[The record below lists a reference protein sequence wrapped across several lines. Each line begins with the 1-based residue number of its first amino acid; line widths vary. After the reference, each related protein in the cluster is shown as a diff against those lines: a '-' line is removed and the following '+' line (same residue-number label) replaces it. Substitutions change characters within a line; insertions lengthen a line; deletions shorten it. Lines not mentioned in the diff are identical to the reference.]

1 MTLIREYA
9 GVNKLSKV
17 KCIRI
22 FQSKKI
28 ERLKNREETSMI
40 NLGIIGT
47 NWITDQ
53 FVQAAHETGQ
63 YQLAAVYSRRL
74 ETAQKFGEKYGDVEY
89 ATDLK
94 TFFDIEHLNTVYI
107 ASPNSLHFEQAKQ
120 GILAGKNVIVEK
132 PAFSTPQEMDE
143 IIELANQKRV
153 FFFEAA
159 RNIHEQSF
167 KTVADFLPYKDR
179 IIGADFSFM
188 KYSSRYDQVLD
199 GQEPNIFSPHFSG
212 GALADLGVYPIYAA
226 LAWFGMPKES
236 IYFGQKL
243 STGVDGMGTG
253 ILRYENFDVTIRT
266 GKIGDSFQQSEIY
279 LTNGTLVM
287 NAVNSISE
295 AVFHD
300 RDHQRREK
308 LNVHQ
313 LENPMVEEANV
324 FAQVIL
330 NPTDR
335 KLGTDYEEWVELARN
350 VNQVI
355 YDMRKS
361 AGIVFDADKK

>member
-1 MTLIREYA
+1 
-9 GVNKLSKV
+9 
-17 KCIRI
+17 
-22 FQSKKI
+22 
-28 ERLKNREETSMI
+28 MI

-53 FVQAAHETGQ
+53 FVQAAHETGK

-89 ATDLK
+89 ATDLD
-94 TFFDIEHLNTVYI
+94 TFFGIEHLNTVYI

-132 PAFSTPQEMDE
+132 PAFSTPKEMDE
-143 IIELANQKRV
+143 IIELTNQKKV

-159 RNIHEQSF
+159 RNIHEQAF
-167 KTVADFLPYKDR
+167 KTVADFLPFKDH

-236 IYFGQKL
+236 IYFGQKI
-243 STGVDGMGTG
+243 STGVDGIGTG
-253 ILRYENFDVTIRT
+253 VLRYDNFDVTIRT
-266 GKIGDSFQQSEIY
+266 GKISDSFQQSEIY
-279 LTNGTLVM
+279 LSNGTLVM

-324 FAQVIL
+324 FAEVIL

-335 KLGTDYEEWVELARN
+335 ELGTDYEEWVELARN

-361 AGIVFDADKK
+361 AGIVFDADEK

>member
-1 MTLIREYA
+1 
-9 GVNKLSKV
+9 
-17 KCIRI
+17 
-22 FQSKKI
+22 
-28 ERLKNREETSMI
+28 MI

-53 FVQAAHETGQ
+53 FVQAAHETGK

-89 ATDLK
+89 ATDLD
-94 TFFDIEHLNTVYI
+94 TFFGIEHLNTVYI

-132 PAFSTPQEMDE
+132 PAFSTPKEMDE
-143 IIELANQKRV
+143 IIELANQKKV

-159 RNIHEQSF
+159 RNIHEQAF
-167 KTVADFLPYKDR
+167 KTVADFLPFKDH

-236 IYFGQKL
+236 IYFGQKI
-243 STGVDGMGTG
+243 STGVDGIGTG
-253 ILRYENFDVTIRT
+253 VLRYDNFDVTIRT
-266 GKIGDSFQQSEIY
+266 GKISDSFQQSEIY
-279 LTNGTLVM
+279 LSNGTLVM

-324 FAQVIL
+324 FAEVIL

-335 KLGTDYEEWVELARN
+335 ELGTDYEEWVELARN

-361 AGIVFDADKK
+361 AGIVFDADEK

>member
-1 MTLIREYA
+1 
-9 GVNKLSKV
+9 
-17 KCIRI
+17 
-22 FQSKKI
+22 
-28 ERLKNREETSMI
+28 MI

-53 FVQAAHETGQ
+53 FVQGALETGD
-63 YQLAAVYSRRL
+63 YQLTAVYSRKL

-94 TFFDIEHLNTVYI
+94 TFFGIAHMSTVYI

-120 GILAGKNVIVEK
+120 AILAGKNVIVEK
-132 PAFSTPQEMDE
+132 PAFSTPDEMDE
-143 IIELANQKRV
+143 IIELANQKSV

-159 RNIHEQSF
+159 RNIHEQAF
-167 KTVADFLPYKDR
+167 KTVSDFLSLKDHV
-179 IIGADFSFM
+179 IGADFSFM

-199 GQEPNIFSPHFSG
+199 GEEPNIFSPHFSG

-226 LAWFGMPKES
+226 LAWFGMPQDS
-236 IYFGQKL
+236 FYFGQKI

-253 ILRYENFDVTIRT
+253 ILRYEHFDVTIRT

-279 LTNGTLVM
+279 LTNGTLVL
-287 NAVNSISE
+287 NAVNSIDE

-300 RDHQRREK
+300 RGHQRREK
-308 LNVHQ
+308 LTVHQ
-313 LENPMVEEANV
+313 LENPMVEEARE
-324 FAQVIL
+324 FAQVIM

-335 KLGTDYEEWVELARN
+335 KLGTDYEAWVELSRN

-361 AGIVFDADKK
+361 AGIVFDADEK

>member
-1 MTLIREYA
+1 
-9 GVNKLSKV
+9 
-17 KCIRI
+17 
-22 FQSKKI
+22 
-28 ERLKNREETSMI
+28 MI

-53 FVQAAHETGQ
+53 FVQAAHETCK

-89 ATDLK
+89 ATDLD
-94 TFFDIEHLNTVYI
+94 TFFGIEHLNTVYI

-132 PAFSTPQEMDE
+132 PAFSTPKEMDE
-143 IIELANQKRV
+143 IIELANQKKV

-159 RNIHEQSF
+159 RNIHEQAF
-167 KTVADFLPYKDR
+167 KTVADFLPFKDQ

-236 IYFGQKL
+236 IYFGQKI
-243 STGVDGMGTG
+243 STGVDGIGTG
-253 ILRYENFDVTIRT
+253 VLRYDNFDVTIRT
-266 GKIGDSFQQSEIY
+266 GKISDSFQQSEIY
-279 LTNGTLVM
+279 LSNGTLVM

-324 FAQVIL
+324 FAEVIL

-335 KLGTDYEEWVELARN
+335 ELGTDYEEWVDLARN

-361 AGIVFDADKK
+361 AGIVFDADEK

>member
-1 MTLIREYA
+1 
-9 GVNKLSKV
+9 
-17 KCIRI
+17 
-22 FQSKKI
+22 
-28 ERLKNREETSMI
+28 MI

-53 FVQAAHETGQ
+53 FVQAAHETGK
-63 YQLAAVYSRRL
+63 YQLAAVYSRKL
-74 ETAQKFGEKYGDVEY
+74 ESAQKFGEKYGDVEY
-89 ATDLK
+89 ATDLD
-94 TFFDIEHLNTVYI
+94 TFFKIEHLNTIYI

-120 GILAGKNVIVEK
+120 AILAGKNVIVEK
-132 PAFSTPQEMDE
+132 PAFSTPKEMDE

-153 FFFEAA
+153 YFFEAA
-159 RNIHEQSF
+159 RNIHEKAF
-167 KTVADFLPYKDR
+167 KTVADFLPLKDR

-199 GQEPNIFSPHFSG
+199 GEEPNIFSTHFSG

-226 LAWFGMPKES
+226 VAWFGMPQDS
-236 IYFGQKL
+236 LYFGQKI
-243 STGVDGMGTG
+243 STGVDGMGMG

-279 LTNGTLVM
+279 LANGTLVLD
-287 NAVNSISE
+287 AVNSISE

-300 RDHQRREK
+300 RDHHRRDK
-308 LNVHQ
+308 LTLRP
-313 LENPMVEEANV
+313 LENPMVEEAEE
-324 FAQVIL
+324 FAQVLL
-330 NPTDR
+330 NPTDQ

-361 AGIVFDADKK
+361 AGIVFDADGK